1 MSVPLS
7 KYFLVITIILLSAKA
22 QSTPI
27 AGVFKE
33 IATSYRLDDIQV
45 SNPGEPRTYKTTL
58 INSKDQRINILLSGG
73 VVSIVGHDN
82 DEFVILVND
91 DKLPSGQSNV
101 PEPVAKPLENN
112 TGLGFTIVKKGS
124 ILTLTQVS
132 ADPGVVKIIVPN
144 KTSVNYREGGDGGQV
159 LTMRDLKGEVEVIMK
174 GSNVFLA
181 NITGPLIANSSA
193 GNLRVL
199 FSTLNQ
205 IKPSAVSTTHG
216 NIDITLPSSAK
227 ANLKLRSFK
236 EKIDADFVIT
246 PDGSERIRVPG
257 APGGQVLIGSINGG
271 GVEISSTTA
280 NGKIFIRKAK

>member
-7 KYFLVITIILLSAKA
+7 KYILVITIILLSAKA

-33 IATSYRLDDIQV
+33 IATSYRLDDILV

-82 DEFVILVND
+82 DELVILVND
-91 DKLPSGQSNV
+91 DKLPSGQSNG
-101 PEPVAKPLENN
+101 PEPVAKPIENN

-236 EKIDADFVIT
+236 EKIDTDFVIT

-257 APGGQVLIGSINGG
+257 TPGGQVLIGSINGG